1 LKEAEAAIKKFPDER
16 SFKVE
21 RATILADQGK
31 IDEGAAALRAL
42 AKGDRDRDT
51 QLALAQLY
59 EKAKRYTDMGKALD
73 DAEKLSSTDDD
84 KQTIYFMRGAMYERM
99 KKFDASEA
107 EFRKVLAIAPDNAQA
122 LNYLGYMLADRDVRL
137 DEAYQL
143 IKKAIDQD
151 PNNGA
156 YLDSLGWVYFRQGKL
171 NEAEGVLVR
180 ALDQMG
186 VGDPTVH
193 DHLGDV
199 YFKEGKT
206 REAIAQWQASVNEFH
221 KSPSEADPEELAKV
235 TRKLDEARVRLAKEK
250 K

>member
-1 LKEAEAAIKKFPDER
+1 
-16 SFKVE
+16 
-21 RATILADQGK
+21 
-31 IDEGAAALRAL
+31 
-42 AKGDRDRDT
+42 
-51 QLALAQLY
+51 
-59 EKAKRYTDMGKALD
+59 
-73 DAEKLSSTDDD
+73 
-84 KQTIYFMRGAMYERM
+84 MRGAMYERM
-99 KKFDASEA
+99 KKFDLSEA
-107 EFRKVLAIAPDNAQA
+107 EFRKVLEINPENAQA

-180 ALDQMG
+180 ALDRIG
-186 VGDPTVH
+186 SDPTVH

-199 YFKEGKT
+199 YFKHGKT
-206 REAIAQWQASVNEFH
+206 REAVAQWQASVKEFQ
-221 KSPSEADPEELAKV
+221 KAPSDADPEEVAKV
-235 TRKLDEARVRLAKEK
+235 TRKLDEARVRLAKEQK